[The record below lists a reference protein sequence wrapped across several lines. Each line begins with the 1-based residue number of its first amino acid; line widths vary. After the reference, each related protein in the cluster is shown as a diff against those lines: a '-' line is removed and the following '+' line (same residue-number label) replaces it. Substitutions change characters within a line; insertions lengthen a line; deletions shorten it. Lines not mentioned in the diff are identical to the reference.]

1 MKYWYYLKRKNW
13 VTLLYTWNQHNIVIN
28 YPFFKKFWNYNFLQ
42 RGNNCS
48 SKQNRGWKLT
58 IWASIIKI
66 QWHSITRKN
75 NTSIFFSFTQMFEVT
90 YSFVLTLGVSDC
102 IFLHEDLF
110 YYYWDCCLNF
120 NQVNSI
126 LSILIIF
133 KLFMKKYFNAIV

>member
-1 MKYWYYLKRKNW
+1 MKTNYMS
-13 VTLLYTWNQHNIVIN
+13 IN
-28 YPFFKKFWNYNFLQ
+28 YKNTMTF
-42 RGNNCS
+42 NNKE
-48 SKQNRGWKLT
+48 KQYLN
-58 IWASIIKI
+58 
-66 QWHSITRKN
+66 
-75 NTSIFFSFTQMFEVT
+75 FFSFTQMFEVT